1 MTVYI
6 NVSNTFNTRM
16 KSGIQRVVREIVSR
30 LYRDDGIALI
40 AWDKDAFCRLVSS
53 SEITD
58 FLEARHSQPGQRV
71 SLDELT
77 KGDFFFDL
85 DASWGDP
92 YDIDQLFRLLKKRG
106 VIIIKLHYDAVP
118 VLFPEFSHPSTVF
131 SYTENFAAALQ
142 YSDYWLCISNTVER
156 DFHAITQSLEV
167 GCPVTRVLPLGADF
181 NLAATQEEVSLP
193 TAELGKYILCV
204 GTLEPRKNYSAV
216 LEVFESGCADGN
228 DTNLVIVGKQGWNV
242 AELAKRIAQH
252 PLINSRLFWFKQ
264 ANDTEVNF
272 LYSNAYLTLNLASYE
287 GYGLSVVES
296 LSRGC
301 VTVCSND
308 GAMEEV
314 AKGAAYGVEPDLA
327 CATLAIKQLM
337 QDDIYADYKERAKRF
352 QPPSWST
359 TSNHIRRFFDNIQ
372 TVDDI
377 AFSPR
382 QAVYISIRPD
392 SIHRSL
398 DSIVRH
404 MRFIDRAVILA
415 SDDTHAD
422 IAKKVRDVPIEL
434 TIIKESDLGVT
445 ELPKDHLTRNTFLRQ
460 KLYSHE
466 VIDPNFI
473 AFDDDYLVLKPVTVD
488 DFLEG
493 DAHKAHYF
501 FDRGENWLGVYPEGT
516 SFDRGLWKTTKFLH
530 GCGYDTKLYNSH
542 MPQIVNKGIC
552 CMILDRTSGLGLDE
566 WSTYFNIA
574 KHLYPQYFEDTLYRA
589 MGWPDPGA
597 RWLPASV
604 PVDVVFMNYYKGSK
618 TKQLSSQNKTER
630 MIDAWTDTINDRFV
644 IQNSIMP
651 KLPAI
656 TVLPDK
662 LLSNF
667 EKIHCQENALLTIK
681 MLVGTEKFILKISY
695 GYHNLEFDELSIP
708 LWISI
713 PPLTLRKGGIKKLDI
728 VLADADNKEV
738 FTLSVPVIVE

>member
-58 FLEARHSQPGQRV
+58 FLEARHSHPGQRV

-118 VLFPEFSHPSTVF
+118 VLFPEFSHPNTVF

-242 AELAKRIAQH
+242 AELAKRIDQH

-314 AKGAAYGVEPDLA
+314 AKGAA
-327 CATLAIKQLM
+327 
-337 QDDIYADYKERAKRF
+337 R
-352 QPPSWST
+352 
-359 TSNHIRRFFDNIQ
+359 
-372 TVDDI
+372 
-377 AFSPR
+377 
-382 QAVYISIRPD
+382 
-392 SIHRSL
+392 
-398 DSIVRH
+398 
-404 MRFIDRAVILA
+404 
-415 SDDTHAD
+415 
-422 IAKKVRDVPIEL
+422 
-434 TIIKESDLGVT
+434 
-445 ELPKDHLTRNTFLRQ
+445 
-460 KLYSHE
+460 
-466 VIDPNFI
+466 
-473 AFDDDYLVLKPVTVD
+473 
-488 DFLEG
+488 
-493 DAHKAHYF
+493 
-501 FDRGENWLGVYPEGT
+501 
-516 SFDRGLWKTTKFLH
+516 
-530 GCGYDTKLYNSH
+530 
-542 MPQIVNKGIC
+542 
-552 CMILDRTSGLGLDE
+552 
-566 WSTYFNIA
+566 
-574 KHLYPQYFEDTLYRA
+574 
-589 MGWPDPGA
+589 
-597 RWLPASV
+597 
-604 PVDVVFMNYYKGSK
+604 
-618 TKQLSSQNKTER
+618 
-630 MIDAWTDTINDRFV
+630 
-644 IQNSIMP
+644 
-651 KLPAI
+651 
-656 TVLPDK
+656 
-662 LLSNF
+662 
-667 EKIHCQENALLTIK
+667 
-681 MLVGTEKFILKISY
+681 
-695 GYHNLEFDELSIP
+695 
-708 LWISI
+708 
-713 PPLTLRKGGIKKLDI
+713 
-728 VLADADNKEV
+728 
-738 FTLSVPVIVE
+738 